1 LAQLVAA
8 AEASEEA
15 SEEVV
20 GHHVIALRAVRVEQP
35 QALGALDVEDVLLLL
50 VAEDLLGL

>member
-1 LAQLVAA
+1 MAQLVAA